1 MELLGVKLGIS
12 SGEPSFAFL
21 QSSSAL
27 VGSKRGNG
35 EREVAAAEPRAPE
48 GGGGGGGA
56 RFGFGG
62 ETCQFEVRGEV
73 VEGVCEP
80 V

>member
-27 VGSKRGNG
+27 VDSKRGNG
-35 EREVAAAEPRAPE
+35 EREVAAEVWAPP
-48 GGGGGGGA
+48 GGGGGA

-62 ETCQFEVRGEV
+62 EACQFEVRGGEV
-73 VEGVCEP
+73 AEGVSGP